1 MFSDNLNVTEKKIAS
16 AASSAF
22 MVSEIEGDA
31 GITHE
36 GSRGVTAHGGHDTH
50 VAAAQPLDESFQQFP
65 IHF

>member
-1 MFSDNLNVTEKKIAS
+1 
-16 AASSAF
+16 